1 MHPWRDIRR
10 PRFLSAVLAIAAFSA
25 LGLAVG
31 FAKTNAAVQAGYGG
45 NSGPTSVKITQN
57 ARFISSFQ
65 INVEVTL
72 SCSAGAG
79 YSVNVNVQ
87 QPAGFGSTT
96 SGSGFASGQCTGR
109 QQKLVV
115 SVYSFFSFWQL
126 GNAVATATACTD
138 TCGGDTKQIHI
149 VP

>member
-10 PRFLSAVLAIAAFSA
+10 PRVLSAVLAIAAFAA
-25 LGLAVG
+25 LAMAVG
-31 FAKTNAAVQAGYGG
+31 FAKTNAAVQAGYG
-45 NSGPTSVKITQN
+45 NSGPTSVKISQN

-72 SCSAGAG
+72 SCGAGAP

-87 QPAGFGSTT
+87 QPEGFGSTT

-115 SVYSFFSFWQL
+115 SVYSFFDFWQL

>member
-1 MHPWRDIRR
+1 MHPWRDTRR

-109 QQKLVV
+109 QQ
-115 SVYSFFSFWQL
+115 
-126 GNAVATATACTD
+126 
-138 TCGGDTKQIHI
+138 
-149 VP
+149 